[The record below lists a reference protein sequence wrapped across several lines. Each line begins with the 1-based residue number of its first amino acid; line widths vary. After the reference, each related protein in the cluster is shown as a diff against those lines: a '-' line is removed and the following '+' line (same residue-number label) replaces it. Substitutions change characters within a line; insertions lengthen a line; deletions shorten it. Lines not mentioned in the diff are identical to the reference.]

1 MNPKSPYEIRGIK
14 DRLKNMSYP
23 PPGHFDSL
31 EKIEGYLYGVAY
43 SATIG
48 DLGKEDLKLAW
59 VISIYG
65 SKKNCA
71 RALEDFVSE
80 MGGPPIKK
88 LEIPGLNTK
97 EMPSEILGIYFWEAQ
112 EVLH

>member
-1 MNPKSPYEIRGIK
+1 MNPNPPEIKGIK
-14 DRLKNMSYP
+14 NRLKNMSYP
-23 PPGHFDSL
+23 PPGQFDSL

-48 DLGKEDLKLAW
+48 DLGKENLKPAW

-88 LEIPGLNTK
+88 LEISVLNTK

-112 EVLH
+112 QVLH